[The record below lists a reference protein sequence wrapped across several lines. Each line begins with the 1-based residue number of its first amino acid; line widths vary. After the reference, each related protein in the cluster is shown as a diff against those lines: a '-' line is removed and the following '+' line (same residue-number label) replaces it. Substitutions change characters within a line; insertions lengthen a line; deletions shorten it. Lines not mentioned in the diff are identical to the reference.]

1 MLGATN
7 EERLGDATYN
17 DGAIRVI
24 PMLYS
29 TLLDRAHSR
38 TFNLQR
44 RLEDAGFAQPLD
56 QQVSE
61 VLSYPEHQSLVG
73 LEA

>member
-1 MLGATN
+1 
-7 EERLGDATYN
+7 
-17 DGAIRVI
+17 
-24 PMLYS
+24 MLYS